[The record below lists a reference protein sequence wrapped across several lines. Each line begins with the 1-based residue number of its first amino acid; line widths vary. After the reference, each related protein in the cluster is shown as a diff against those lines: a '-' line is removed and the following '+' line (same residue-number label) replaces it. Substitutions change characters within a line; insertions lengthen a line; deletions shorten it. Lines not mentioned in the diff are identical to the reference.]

1 MPDFRSSISIFWE
14 LQTFRGIEFE
24 RQISGFGSDLR
35 PLQGQQYSMATDCE
49 YDFVAPPEC
58 PCFTPTVEEFQ
69 DALGYLE
76 KIKPIAEQHGIIK
89 IRPPPVRK
97 MSQIFQIRSILIWQK
112 NSFNNP

>member
-1 MPDFRSSISIFWE
+1 
-14 LQTFRGIEFE
+14 
-24 RQISGFGSDLR
+24 
-35 PLQGQQYSMATDCE
+35 MATDCE

-69 DALGYLE
+69 DALSYLE

-97 MSQIFQIRSILIWQK
+97 MSHFLPRKKHFDLEKYFNLFLLLKSFFDCPIYQTSGITFQFRHFLKFKFLKFFS
-112 NSFNNP
+112 

>member
-1 MPDFRSSISIFWE
+1 M
-14 LQTFRGIEFE
+14 
-24 RQISGFGSDLR
+24 R

-97 MSQIFQIRSILIWQK
+97 MSQIFRTRTILIRQK
-112 NSFNNP
+112 NLTKVF

>member
-1 MPDFRSSISIFWE
+1 MPNFRSPISIFWE

-97 MSQIFQIRSILIWQK
+97 IS
-112 NSFNNP
+112 

>member
-1 MPDFRSSISIFWE
+1 
-14 LQTFRGIEFE
+14 
-24 RQISGFGSDLR
+24 
-35 PLQGQQYSMATDCE
+35 MATDCE

-69 DALGYLE
+69 DALSYLE

-97 MSQIFQIRSILIWQK
+97 MSHLLPRKKHFDLEKYFNPFFLLNRFLIVQIIKHLESH
-112 NSFNNP
+112 FNFVIF